1 MLAILQFVLSDFW
14 TFVGAA
20 ILLSIVSGAVSTAMF
35 NLGQWTVAFATAV
48 IARRG

>member
-1 MLAILQFVLSDFW
+1 MLDILKFVLSDFW
-14 TFVGAA
+14 HFAGTTV
-20 ILLSIVSGAVSTAMF
+20 LLSIVSGAISTAVF